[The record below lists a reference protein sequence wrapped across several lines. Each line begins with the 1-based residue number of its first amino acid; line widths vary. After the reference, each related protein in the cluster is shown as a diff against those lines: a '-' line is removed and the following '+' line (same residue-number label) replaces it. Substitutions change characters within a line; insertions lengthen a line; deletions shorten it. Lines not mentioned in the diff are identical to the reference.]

1 MLVSCKLHDWDRC
14 GKLQIIVGGGF
25 CEDCPAYSRPD
36 MEKVK
41 CILEACDE
49 GLALLADGT
58 CQKCYPYSRPG
69 PEGRGCIYPTCS

>member
-1 MLVSCKLHDWDRC
+1 LANESNEVVETTKLHDWDRC

-41 CILEACDE
+41 CILEACE
-49 GLALLADGT
+49 
-58 CQKCYPYSRPG
+58 
-69 PEGRGCIYPTCS
+69 